1 MGEINTTTY
10 TPAEIRASG
19 DEAGFTTTN
28 VTLASTQTA
37 LVAGT
42 ILGIIAASGLAAE
55 YDDSANDGTEVA
67 VGILAVDADPVTE
80 GRAIPV
86 PMYIGGQFVEAN
98 LTGLDA
104 GAIAD
109 LHGISMT
116 NGIFKF

>member
-1 MGEINTTTY
+1 MGEISTTTY

-19 DEAGFTTTN
+19 DEAGFPTTN

-37 LVAGT
+37 IVAGT
-42 ILGIIAASGLAAE
+42 ILGIIEASGLAVA
-55 YDDSANDGTEVA
+55 YDDNATDGSEVA
-67 VGILAVDADPVTE
+67 KGILAVNADPATE

-86 PMYIGGQFVEAN
+86 PMYIGGQFVEAR

-104 GAIAD
+104 AAAAD

>member
-19 DEAGFTTTN
+19 DEAGFATTN

-37 LVAGT
+37 VTAGT
-42 ILGIIAASGLAAE
+42 VLGIVTASGLAVA
-55 YDDSANDGTEVA
+55 YDDSANDGSEVA
-67 VGILAVDADPVTE
+67 VGLLAIDADPAGE
-80 GRAIPV
+80 SRAIPV
-86 PMYIGGQFVEAN
+86 PMYIRGQFTASK

-104 GAIAD
+104 AAIAD

>member
-1 MGEINTTTY
+1 MGEISTTTY

-19 DEAGFTTTN
+19 DEAGFPTTN

-37 LVAGT
+37 IVAGT
-42 ILGIIAASGLAAE
+42 VLGIVSASGLAVA
-55 YDDSANDGTEVA
+55 YSDIAADGSEVA
-67 VGILAVDADPVTE
+67 VGILAVDADPATE

-86 PMYIGGQFVEAN
+86 PMYIGGQFVESK
-98 LTGLDA
+98 LTGFDA
-104 GAIAD
+104 ATAAD

>member
-1 MGEINTTTY
+1 MGEISTTTY

-19 DEAGFTTTN
+19 DEAGFPTTN

-37 LVAGT
+37 ITAGT
-42 ILGIIAASGLAAE
+42 ILGIVGASGLAVA
-55 YDDSANDGTEVA
+55 YDDQANDGSEVA
-67 VGILAVDADPVTE
+67 VGVLATNADPATE

-86 PMYIGGQFVEAN
+86 PMYIGGQFVASK

>member
-19 DEAGFTTTN
+19 DEAGFPTTN

-37 LVAGT
+37 ITAGT
-42 ILGIIAASGLAAE
+42 ILGIVGASGLAVA
-55 YDDSANDGTEVA
+55 YDDSAIDGSEVA
-67 VGILAVDADPVTE
+67 VGIVASDADPATE
-80 GRAIPV
+80 GRAVPV
-86 PMYIGGQFVEAN
+86 PMYIGGQFVEAS

-104 GAIAD
+104 AAVAD